1 MQAMR
6 SPLEFFCRSDA
17 PSVNSLVAQTGMV
30 VQNSSPWKRL
40 LVAATAL
47 LAAGCAST
55 PGVTL
60 PPNTLLL
67 GEVMHVLTQE
77 MVNAGE
83 IAPGQKHENLRQ
95 MLKARGFTDAQIG
108 QGRVVVMRDLIYW
121 NNTVSGNKYSQNVP
135 QLVAE
140 GVKVEPGNIVE
151 FRIQEVGGV
160 IERVRARSLAEG
172 GCYYGD
178 VPVGGAVEVMG
189 ALSLVG
195 PRGSASLYCAG
206 IEKEGWERPR
216 TYWHKP
222 PVAGAPTASLPP
234 RPVSLEPTPEV
245 AVNAD
250 GLAVLLFYLND
261 TSFIFFSD
269 LPIWVDGE
277 KAAELREGTCEIV
290 LVPAGDHVVV
300 AGAEKGALAAVGFW
314 EFSRRELSIS
324 VGAGE
329 RLALE
334 YRIDDDALREGSS
347 LPGMFQRE
355 KWDPRAFRFTQRPA
369 TSGDTCAI
377 RGTPKVLSNKAV
389 ARSVD

>member
-1 MQAMR
+1 MQI
-6 SPLEFFCRSDA
+6 
-17 PSVNSLVAQTGMV
+17 
-30 VQNSSPWKRL
+30 SSRWKCL
-40 LVAATAL
+40 LAGTTAL
-47 LAAGCAST
+47 FVAGCAST
-55 PGVTL
+55 PGVAL
-60 PPNTLLL
+60 PPGTLLL

-77 MVNAGE
+77 MVNSGE
-83 IAPGQKHENLRQ
+83 IAPGQKQENLSQ
-95 MLKARGFTDAQIG
+95 MLKARGLTDAQVG
-108 QGRVVVMRDLIYW
+108 QGRVAVMRDLIYW
-121 NNTVSGNKYSQNVP
+121 NNTVSGNKYSRNSP
-135 QLVAE
+135 ELVAE
-140 GVKVEPGNIVE
+140 GVKVEPGNVVE
-151 FRIQEVGGV
+151 FRIKETGGV

-234 RPVSLEPTPEV
+234 RPVSPEPAPEV
-245 AVNAD
+245 AVSAD
-250 GLAVLLFYLND
+250 GLAVLLFYLNR

-277 KAAELREGTCEIV
+277 KAAELSKGTCEIV

-300 AGAEKGALAAVGFW
+300 AGAERGALGALGFV

-324 VGAGE
+324 VGGGE

-334 YRIDDDALREGSS
+334 YRIDDDALRGWSS
-347 LPGMFQRE
+347 LFGMFQRE
-355 KWDPRAFRFTQRPA
+355 TWEPQAFRFTQRPA
-369 TSGDTCAI
+369 TSSDTCAI
-377 RGTPKVLSNKAV
+377 RHSPKVLGKTV
-389 ARSVD
+389 VPRSVD

>member
-1 MQAMR
+1 
-6 SPLEFFCRSDA
+6 
-17 PSVNSLVAQTGMV
+17 VG
-30 VQNSSPWKRL
+30 
-40 LVAATAL
+40 ATAL

-83 IAPGQKHENLRQ
+83 IAPGQKHETLRQ
-95 MLKARGFTDAQIG
+95 MLKARGFSDAQI
-108 QGRVVVMRDLIYW
+108 
-121 NNTVSGNKYSQNVP
+121 
-135 QLVAE
+135 
-140 GVKVEPGNIVE
+140 
-151 FRIQEVGGV
+151 RIQEVGGV
-160 IERVRARSLAEG
+160 IERVRAHSLAEG

-234 RPVSLEPTPEV
+234 RPVSPEPTPEV

-269 LPIWVDGE
+269 LPVWVDGE

-290 LVPAGDHVVV
+290 LVPAGDHLVV

-324 VGAGE
+324 VGAGA

-347 LPGMFQRE
+347 LPGMLQRE

-377 RGTPKVLSNKAV
+377 RSTPKVLSNKAV
-389 ARSVD
+389 PRSVD